1 MKTIAV
7 ISAKKPAKKLV
18 ANKFSETHKY
28 SYFKYK
34 LKGAEK
40 LKEKSLTVGWFFWW
54 K

>member
-1 MKTIAV
+1 MKKIAV
-7 ISAKKPAKKLV
+7 ISAKKAAKKLV

-40 LKEKSLTVGWFFWW
+40 LKEKVD
-54 K
+54 